1 MKKLAAFLLLIVFSC
16 ALATPA
22 VASRHEN
29 RSIGENSK
37 EARKASRQQQKYAR
51 KQAKRQN
58 KMMKKYQKNQKHAGK
73 HHH

>member
-58 KMMKKYQKNQKHAGK
+58 MMMKKYQKILKHAGK